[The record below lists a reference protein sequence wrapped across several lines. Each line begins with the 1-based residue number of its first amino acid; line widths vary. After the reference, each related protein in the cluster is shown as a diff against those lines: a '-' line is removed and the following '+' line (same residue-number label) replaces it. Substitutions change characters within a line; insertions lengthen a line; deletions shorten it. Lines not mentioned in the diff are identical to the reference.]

1 MGDKRSIIR
10 WVAASIVT
18 LVAFLSGSS
27 GAADLSCQGNV
38 RVQTPVMPNAYQL
51 PKLVAGPRPP
61 TQPIPFSHA
70 HHAGTLAL
78 ECATCHVGAGANA
91 DKDGRSKNSKHLT
104 LPGTQICMNCHI
116 AVATDRHNIQ
126 TLAKYHAAGEGVPW
140 IRVYRVLEGVKW
152 THKPRLGAG
161 IKCQKCHGVVL
172 GYRYDDSPVIVGD
185 GTPPSSRDFLN
196 YVPSARPVCLAP
208 HVWLHDGTSLYD
220 HFGQGFTL
228 IVTDDSDTAEIE
240 RVREAARMT
249 GVPLEVLRPREPAIA
264 DLYRARYVL
273 IRPDQHIA
281 WRGNAWPDNVTNL
294 LLLVTGR
301 LRRMQPEA

>member
-27 GAADLSCQGNV
+27 GAADLSGQGNV

-91 DKDGRSKNSKHLT
+91 DKDGRSKNGKHVT

-116 AVATDRHNIQ
+116 AVATDRHNMQ

-152 THKPRLGAG
+152 THKPHLGAG
-161 IKCQKCHGVVL
+161 IKCQKCHG
-172 GYRYDDSPVIVGD
+172 DVGKMEVMAVS
-185 GTPPSSRDFLN
+185 TTVTAMASCLNCHRATQVKSQTQVKSEAQAKPQAHAKVQCETCHAWPSVEDFL
-196 YVPSARPVCLAP
+196 R
-208 HVWLHDGTSLYD
+208 
-220 HFGQGFTL
+220 
-228 IVTDDSDTAEIE
+228 
-240 RVREAARMT
+240 
-249 GVPLEVLRPREPAIA
+249 
-264 DLYRARYVL
+264 
-273 IRPDQHIA
+273 
-281 WRGNAWPDNVTNL
+281 WPD
-294 LLLVTGR
+294 
-301 LRRMQPEA
+301 